1 MKIRKWISEFIE
13 NIKLQHSLAQCYK
26 SMEYH
31 GNAIFGWCNGRS
43 EGCEDCPHFI
53 GNCTLSTNSRGE
65 RSKEGEYYP

>member
-13 NIKLQHSLAQCYK
+13 NVKLQHSLAQCYK

-43 EGCEDCPHFI
+43 EGCENCPHYFI
-53 GNCTLSTNSRGE
+53 E
-65 RSKEGEYYP
+65 KGEYYP